1 MKFIDRTHEIS
12 HLESE
17 YENNNPQFV
26 VIYGKRRVGKT
37 RIIEE
42 FIKGKDAVYYT
53 AAQETDK
60 QQIAEFQNIIASK
73 FNDAFLSSTR
83 IDEWKQMFAYLKKIW
98 PEDKKIILAIDEVTY
113 LIKSNPSFPSYL
125 QKFWDEYLSK
135 TKTFLI
141 LSGSLI
147 GLMLKEVLSAPS
159 PLYGRRTSQ
168 MLLSP
173 LDFKN
178 ASKFLESFSFEERIR
193 YYSVIGGIPKYLELV
208 TPSNPVEEFIKEKF
222 LNKDGFFYQEA
233 LFLISQEFQEPST
246 YIALLKAISFGNTK
260 LNEISNYTGMEA
272 KIISRYL
279 DILLTIGLIKKET
292 PITEDEKKSR
302 KSVYLLKD
310 NFLTFWYRFI
320 QPNMSYIEIRQPDK
334 AWEQVKQS
342 LNAFAGRAF
351 EDVCREAMTLIL
363 GNSTR
368 VGKWWSKKGDEIDI
382 VAIDDKKMEITFAE
396 CKWQDKVDPHKILNE
411 LKEKASLVEWN
422 KEKRIQKYAIF
433 AKSFKNKIKE
443 QNLLLY
449 DLKDLEKTFK

>member
-1 MKFIDRTHEIS
+1 MKFIDRTHEIN

-17 YENNNPQFV
+17 YENDNPKFV

-37 RIIEE
+37 RLIEE

-98 PEDKKIILAIDEVTY
+98 PKDKKIILAIDEVTY

-246 YIALLKAISFGNTK
+246 YIDLLKAISFGNTK

-302 KSVYLLKD
+302 KSIYLLKD
-310 NFLTFWYRFI
+310 NFLIFWYRFI

-334 AWEQVKQS
+334 AWEQVKQG
-342 LNAFAGRAF
+342 LNTFTGRAF

-382 VAIDDKKMEITFAE
+382 VAIDDKKMEITLAE
-396 CKWQDKVDPHKILNE
+396 CKWQDKVDSHKILNE
-411 LKEKASLVEWN
+411 LNEKASLVEWN
-422 KEKRIQKYAIF
+422 KGQRKENYAIF
-433 AKSFKNKIKE
+433 AKSFQTKKE
-443 QNLLLY
+443 NGATLY
-449 DLKDLEKTFK
+449 DLHDIEQIFKK